1 MQAGRELTQAKT
13 DCDHC
18 QRKKAL
24 LHEIV
29 QLQDDKKDQA
39 LYAQQIKQC
48 TKELEEFDRQIER
61 LEMPLEQYMYV
72 TDNR

>member
-1 MQAGRELTQAKT
+1 MRS
-13 DCDHC
+13 
-18 QRKKAL
+18 
-24 LHEIV
+24 
-29 QLQDDKKDQA
+29 LQDDKKDQA

-48 TKELEEFDRQIER
+48 TKELEDFDRQIER